1 MGGQN
6 PHTMR
11 YIPTQQTPP
20 PAPSAPNISPM
31 ADETLSQEEK
41 DALNIA
47 QQEQE
52 TSAKDI
58 NLSPI
63 DPVEYTTYKSPTGE
77 LHKIPN
83 EPQPDSS
90 KEEALFQ
97 EIKKLN
103 PDSPLKWTNH
113 TGAWEAYDPDAG
125 TTIGVKELENIR
137 DDIKN
142 EKGLEF
148 SPIPKLNPLDI
159 FPWGRGLKA
168 LRNVPWKT
176 VGSRVRQKIKEF
188 RDRTDPRIKS
198 QIKQK
203 TQELKLSNIQRR
215 KRAEEQGFDL
225 TDTLYHVTKGY
236 HVKKREKDA
245 KGRRVPVYDEEGN
258 VKKKDHTYKILD
270 PDPKLRWSSGEWN
283 KATDNRGYVYFA
295 ETVPTANQASQA
307 ASWSRDAMED
317 IGSFERRYNISWDDF
332 ATQYPA
338 MLDDLNA
345 GNKENEKMIKE
356 FQYWQTQLRSNI
368 AAQAV
373 VVRGPVAGREIHVP
387 SNIMEMPDE
396 VTLDEYNAMMKKA
409 ETFNYTSL
417 GGNINPALAKK
428 LVKTNLQLAYSKF
441 TDDSATSKVLVQ
453 LPDDPNRGYYT
464 YREVLADEELK
475 KRAFPDNYQRLTE
488 DDFSELLDS
497 PILPKEQGWSGER
510 GKITLTKNKKLN
522 RKTREHI
529 MRNRYSFGDD
539 FEFVPR
545 WNPLEDKGHGSL
557 SMKEREQ
564 GQTIIPYKETLKAL
578 GFTGSRAS
586 DEAGTSTAIFDPSA
600 IRAPWARFSDKRKH
614 SNSILASILLG
625 GLITKGQLAR
635 LKKESGPQTRDRD
648 KGPSKRKRD
657 GRRTRE

>member
-1 MGGQN
+1 
-6 PHTMR
+6 
-11 YIPTQQTPP
+11 
-20 PAPSAPNISPM
+20 
-31 ADETLSQEEK
+31 
-41 DALNIA
+41 
-47 QQEQE
+47 
-52 TSAKDI
+52 
-58 NLSPI
+58 
-63 DPVEYTTYKSPTGE
+63 
-77 LHKIPN
+77 
-83 EPQPDSS
+83 
-90 KEEALFQ
+90 
-97 EIKKLN
+97 
-103 PDSPLKWTNH
+103 
-113 TGAWEAYDPDAG
+113 
-125 TTIGVKELENIR
+125 
-137 DDIKN
+137 
-142 EKGLEF
+142 
-148 SPIPKLNPLDI
+148 
-159 FPWGRGLKA
+159 
-168 LRNVPWKT
+168 
-176 VGSRVRQKIKEF
+176 
-188 RDRTDPRIKS
+188 
-198 QIKQK
+198 
-203 TQELKLSNIQRR
+203 
-215 KRAEEQGFDL
+215 
-225 TDTLYHVTKGY
+225 
-236 HVKKREKDA
+236 
-245 KGRRVPVYDEEGN
+245 
-258 VKKKDHTYKILD
+258 
-270 PDPKLRWSSGEWN
+270 
-283 KATDNRGYVYFA
+283 
-295 ETVPTANQASQA
+295 
-307 ASWSRDAMED
+307 MED

-345 GNKENEKMIKE
+345 GNKENENVIKE
-356 FQYWQTQLRSNI
+356 FQYFQRAMRSNI

-409 ETFNYTSL
+409 ETFNYAAL
-417 GGNINPALAKK
+417 GPNVDPKLAKK

-441 TDDSATSKVLVQ
+441 TDDPATSRVLVQ

-475 KRAFPDNYQRLTE
+475 KRAFPDNYESLTE
-488 DDFSELLDS
+488 DDFSELLNS
-497 PILPKEQGWSGER
+497 PILPKDWRISPVFRKKEKE

-557 SMKEREQ
+557 SMKDREQ